1 MWLYD
6 LRRQSLQ
13 TPCPVDFYWRI
24 EHCTLLATTFKFVD
38 PTISALTTPK
48 RALQKGLQWWLN
60 PRRNTHWKLEVSGR
74 RFYLTNHLANIYIF
88 RINKRN
94 TRKRREISSKLTI
107 KAPERRQCHPSR
119 VTVKGA
125 LSGLRQFLSTE
136 SPLKLMKNAFYFTS
150 KALFVLKILKFFS
163 WLFGHVAKRLDK

>member
-1 MWLYD
+1 MTLWLETTKPSD
-6 LRRQSLQ
+6 PLPRG
-13 TPCPVDFYWRI
+13 
-24 EHCTLLATTFKFVD
+24 LL
-38 PTISALTTPK
+38 LEN
-48 RALQKGLQWWLN
+48 RALHTSCYNIQIRRSHNFSLDNSQEGLTERFAVMLN